1 MINDYADYK
10 AIANMTDAQAADV
23 LEKVFNWSLG
33 GRKTGKSLVSLAV
46 LVALERAVNALRR
59 GEHGT
64 GT

>member
-1 MINDYADYK
+1 MNDDYEV
-10 AIANMTDAQAADV
+10 IANMTDAQAAEV
-23 LEKVFNWSLG
+23 LEKVFNWSLSA
-33 GRKTGKSLVSLAV
+33 RKHGKNLLNLAM

>member
-23 LEKVFNWSLG
+23 LEKVFNWSLA
-33 GRKTGKSLVSLAV
+33 GRKIGKNLFSLAM

-59 GEHGT
+59 GEHGA